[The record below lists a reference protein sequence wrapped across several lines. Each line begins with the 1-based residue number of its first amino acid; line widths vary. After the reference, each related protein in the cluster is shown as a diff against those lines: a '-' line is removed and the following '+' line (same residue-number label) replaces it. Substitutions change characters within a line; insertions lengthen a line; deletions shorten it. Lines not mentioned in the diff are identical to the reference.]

1 MLTIQQARELLGDDA
16 IGMTDVQLAD
26 TVAVLDV
33 IADMVLDCYV
43 ERSKRIIPQ
52 RDEDAA

>member
-16 IGMTDVQLAD
+16 VGMTDVQLAD
-26 TVAVLDV
+26 TIVALDA

-43 ERSKRIIPQ
+43 ARNRQIIPQ
-52 RDEDAA
+52 QDENAA